1 MSEFPKPSL
10 TVTALSPQDRKNM
23 AQALRYI
30 AGMIEAGHT
39 SGGGIMVTMPT
50 DTSAHM
56 SADFTIS
63 LIKPRALQ

>member
-1 MSEFPKPSL
+1 MCIR
-10 TVTALSPQDRKNM
+10 DR
-23 AQALRYI
+23 RYI

-39 SGGGIMVTMPT
+39 SEGGIMVTMPT